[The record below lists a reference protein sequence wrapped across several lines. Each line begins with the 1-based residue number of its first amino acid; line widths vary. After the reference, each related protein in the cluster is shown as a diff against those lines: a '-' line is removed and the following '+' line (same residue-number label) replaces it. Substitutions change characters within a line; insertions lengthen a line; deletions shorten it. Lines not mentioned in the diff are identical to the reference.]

1 MTKLAM
7 KRGDTPLFIAGF
19 FFYNKGGDRLS
30 HKREIALIYYGK
42 KGKNAGSYFGKNHSL
57 CTGWNCFHV
66 VDSDSDSGS
75 KFTSDKKIRK
85 GMEDTL
91 EKAQA
96 YFNCILE
103 EEKPKEND
111 LVEEAEQKL
120 EKTAEKAEDA
130 ALLQDVLLEYF
141 S

>member
-1 MTKLAM
+1 MQEVILAKIILYAPVGIVFM
-7 KRGDTPLFIAGF
+7 L
-19 FFYNKGGDRLS
+19 
-30 HKREIALIYYGK
+30 LILIPILAA
-42 KGKNAGSYFGKNHSL
+42 NLHQI
-57 CTGWNCFHV
+57 
-66 VDSDSDSGS
+66 
-75 KFTSDKKIRK
+75 KKIRK

-120 EKTAEKAEDA
+120 EKTAEKVEDA

>member
-1 MTKLAM
+1 MQEVILAKIILYAPVGIVFM
-7 KRGDTPLFIAGF
+7 L
-19 FFYNKGGDRLS
+19 
-30 HKREIALIYYGK
+30 LILAA
-42 KGKNAGSYFGKNHSL
+42 NLHQI
-57 CTGWNCFHV
+57 
-66 VDSDSDSGS
+66 
-75 KFTSDKKIRK
+75 KKIRK

-103 EEKPKEND
+103 EEKPKENV